1 MQFNAL
7 IEINLGVIV
16 LVMTKDKKIRGLTTL
31 AQNLKT
37 IRAAKGWTQDDLA
50 HEAGVSE
57 GTIKKAETEKQSP
70 TVDTLDA
77 IAKAFGVEPWEL
89 LKPPESTDDV
99 RTVAEPTAPYE
110 TTPTPSPK
118 EIAALILAYGNAE
131 SSLRASIRRQLGID
145 QPLDFEEISR
155 DIEKYLSQADS
166 IQRAKRKTE

>member
-31 AQNLKT
+31 AKNLKT

-99 RTVAEPTAPYE
+99 RTVTKPQSSSDH
-110 TTPTPSPK
+110 TPSLDPD
-118 EIAALILAYGNAE
+118 EIADVLRAYGKATPDTR
-131 SSLRASIRRQLGID
+131 SLVRRALGLEPDYDDLRKRARNIL
-145 QPLDFEEISR
+145 QTQ
-155 DIEKYLSQADS
+155 EKTPPKASEDD
-166 IQRAKRKTE
+166 